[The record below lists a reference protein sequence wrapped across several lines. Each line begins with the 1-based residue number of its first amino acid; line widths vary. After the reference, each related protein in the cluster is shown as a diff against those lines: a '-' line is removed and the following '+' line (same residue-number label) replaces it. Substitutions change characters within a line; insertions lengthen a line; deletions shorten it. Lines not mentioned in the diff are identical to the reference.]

1 MGGAGKIFSITLS
14 DKQNYISTLHNYI
27 FLIRNR
33 VDGSGSG
40 SGSGN
45 DRDNDSGSSQY
56 KEKR

>member
-1 MGGAGKIFSITLS
+1 MGGAGKILSITLS

-40 SGSGN
+40 SGSGRGSGN
-45 DRDNDSGSSQY
+45 DRDNSSGSSQ
-56 KEKR
+56 